1 MAEKWSNEKYPY
13 LYDTHVHTNQGSA
26 CGAYPGAVM
35 ARAYHQAGYTGI
47 IITDHFF
54 YGNTAVSRDLPW
66 QDWVQ
71 AFCLGYEDAKA
82 EGDRLGLQVLWGW
95 ESGYHGTEFLIYGL
109 DKNWLLVH
117 PEIKNATIEEQYK
130 LVHEGGGIVV
140 HAHPYREEDYIKEVR
155 LFPEYIDAVETIN
168 ACHSNPTSKHHYGPE
183 FDEKALAYANAH
195 DFLMTAGSDMHFT
208 ELTGG
213 GMAFAERLTDIDDF
227 VKAVYTRRACILT
240 DGFHHYENLELM
252 SHHRTT
258 GEK

>member
-109 DKNWLLVH
+109 DKNWLLAH

-168 ACHSNPTSKHHYGPE
+168 ACHSNPTSKHHYGPA

-213 GMAFAERLTDIDDF
+213 GMAFAERLADIDDF